1 MAPRP
6 QRKAQSGTP
15 KAAHRCRR
23 EKPKAAHPKRH
34 TATAEAGQVLPLS
47 TTINAEPPAG
57 SYTAAS
63 GDLAVYRTE
72 TGSWGGTTG
81 QHEKIIVTGPE
92 RALTHGHEAGYGR
105 ALTAKNNTGH
115 STLSSCS
122 IPLRVQA
129 GGYPSL
135 HLTVHLRISASS
147 PNRVFLFLKKKS
159 QFKKKHYAAARVQL
173 KRTGTNVFS

>member
-1 MAPRP
+1 MG
-6 QRKAQSGTP
+6 SSIG
-15 KAAHRCRR
+15 AARSRWHRGRR

-47 TTINAEPPAG
+47 TTINAEPPSG

-92 RALTHGHEAGYGR
+92 RALANGHEAGYGR

-122 IPLRVQA
+122 LPLRVPA

-135 HLTVHLRISASS
+135 LLTVHLRLSAPL
-147 PNRVFLFLKKKS
+147 PNRKGRVFLQQKIRNSKRSIKTMWS
-159 QFKKKHYAAARVQL
+159 QCGPACSVSS
-173 KRTGTNVFS
+173 VSSSP

>member
-1 MAPRP
+1 MG
-6 QRKAQSGTP
+6 SSIG
-15 KAAHRCRR
+15 AARSRWHRGRR

-122 IPLRVQA
+122 LPLRVPA

-135 HLTVHLRISASS
+135 LLTVHLRLSAPL
-147 PNRVFLFLKKKS
+147 PNRKGRVFLQQKIRNSKRNIKTMWS
-159 QFKKKHYAAARVQL
+159 QCGPACSVSSV
-173 KRTGTNVFS
+173 TW